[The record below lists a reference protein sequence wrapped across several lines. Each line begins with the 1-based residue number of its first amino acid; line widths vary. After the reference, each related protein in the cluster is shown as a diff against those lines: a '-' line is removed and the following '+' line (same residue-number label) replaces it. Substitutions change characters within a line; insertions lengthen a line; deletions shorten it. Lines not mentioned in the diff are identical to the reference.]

1 MRPSPLHL
9 DRLRNIALMISR
21 KNKVFILMAGMLA
34 AGANAYAF
42 NGNWLQQATQREE
55 EALNARIGVAVI
67 DKESGMTW
75 SYRGDEAFPINSTHK
90 AYLCAALL
98 EKVDQKQLALSDR
111 TTLSKRDL
119 VAYSPI
125 TETLLPPQTASNAQL
140 CEAAV
145 SYSDNTAANKVLEKI
160 GGVDGFNGFMRSI
173 GDQKTRLDRKEPELN
188 EGTPGD
194 PRDTTTPVAA
204 VRSLDQIFFSDHL
217 SRSSKSELKTWMV
230 NDKVAADLL
239 RKSLPAGWDI
249 ADKTG
254 AGGYGSRSIV
264 AVVYPRGKKPLLV
277 SIYITQTK
285 ATLGESNA
293 AIARMGA
300 ILFKSMQ

>member
-1 MRPSPLHL
+1 
-9 DRLRNIALMISR
+9 MIPR
-21 KNKVFILMAGMLA
+21 KSTVFLLMAGLLA
-34 AGANAYAF
+34 TSFNAHAF
-42 NGNWLQQATQREE
+42 NNQWLLQATKSEE
-55 EALNARIGVAVI
+55 GKLNARIGVAII

-98 EKVDQKQLALSDR
+98 EKVDQKKLALNDQ
-111 TTLSKRDL
+111 TTIAKRDL
-119 VAYSPI
+119 VTYSPI
-125 TETLLPPQTASNAQL
+125 TKKLQSASNAQL

-145 SYSDNTAANKVLEKI
+145 SYSDNTAANKVMENI
-160 GGVDGFNGFMRSI
+160 GGVDSFNGFMRSI

-204 VRSLDQIFFSDHL
+204 VRSLDQIFFSDRL
-217 SRSSKSELKTWMV
+217 SRSSKSELKTWMI
-230 NDKVAADLL
+230 NDQVAADLL
-239 RKSLPAGWDI
+239 RKSVPSGWAI

-264 AVVYPRGKKPLLV
+264 AVVYPSGKKPLLV
-277 SIYITQTK
+277 SIYITNTK
-285 ATLGESNA
+285 ATIGESNA

>member
-1 MRPSPLHL
+1 
-9 DRLRNIALMISR
+9 MISR
-21 KNKVFILMAGMLA
+21 KSKRFILMAGLLA
-34 AGANAYAF
+34 ASVNAHAF
-42 NGNWLQQATQREE
+42 NQSWLKQAVQSEE
-55 EALNARIGVAVI
+55 GRLHARIGVAVI
-67 DKESGMTW
+67 DRESGMTW
-75 SYRGDEAFPINSTHK
+75 GYRGDEAFPINSTHK

-98 EKVDQKQLALSDR
+98 EKVDQKTLALNDA
-111 TTLSKRDL
+111 TTLAKADL
-119 VAYSPI
+119 VTYSPI
-125 TETLLPPQTASNAQL
+125 TEKLVAPKTVSNAQL

-145 SYSDNTAANKVLEKI
+145 SYSDNTAANKVLEHI
-160 GGVDGFNGFMRSI
+160 GGVDGFNRFMRSI

-217 SRSSKSELKTWMV
+217 SKASKSELKHWMI
-230 NDKVAADLL
+230 NDQVAADLL
-239 RKSLPAGWDI
+239 RKSIPSGWEI

-264 AVVYPRGKKPLLV
+264 AVVYPSGKKPLLV
-277 SIYITQTK
+277 SIYITHTK
-285 ATLGESNA
+285 ATIAESNA

>member
-1 MRPSPLHL
+1 
-9 DRLRNIALMISR
+9 MISR
-21 KNKVFILMAGMLA
+21 KSKRFILMTGMLVA
-34 AGANAYAF
+34 SVNAHAF
-42 NGNWLQQATQREE
+42 NQSWLKQAVQSEE
-55 EALNARIGVAVI
+55 GRLHARIGVAII

-75 SYRGDEAFPINSTHK
+75 SDRGDEAFPINSTHK

-98 EKVDQKQLALSDR
+98 EKVDQKALALNDA
-111 TTLSKRDL
+111 TTIAKADL

-125 TETLLPPQTASNAQL
+125 TEKLLAPKTASNAQL

-145 SYSDNTAANKVLEKI
+145 SYSDNTAANKVLENI
-160 GGVDGFNGFMRSI
+160 GGVDGFNRFMRSI

-194 PRDTTTPVAA
+194 PRDTTTPEAA

-217 SRSSKSELKTWMV
+217 SQGARSELKTWMV

-239 RKSLPAGWDI
+239 RKSLPSGWGI

-264 AVVYPRGKKPLLV
+264 AVVYPRGKRPLLV
-277 SIYITQTK
+277 SIYITHTK
-285 ATLGESNA
+285 ATIEESNA
-293 AIARMGA
+293 AIARIGA
-300 ILFKSMQ
+300 VLFKSMQ

>member
-1 MRPSPLHL
+1 MLYLNRF
-9 DRLRNIALMISR
+9 RNIALMISR
-21 KNKVFILMAGMLA
+21 KNKFFILMAGMLVA
-34 AGANAYAF
+34 SANAHAF
-42 NGNWLQQATQREE
+42 NDKWLLQATQSEE
-55 EALNARIGVAVI
+55 EKLNARIGIAVI

-98 EKVDQKQLALSDR
+98 EKVDQKKLALSDR

-119 VAYSPI
+119 VTYSPI
-125 TETLLPPQTASNAQL
+125 TEKLLPPQTASNAQL

-145 SYSDNTAANKVLEKI
+145 SYSDNTAANKVLETI
-160 GGVDGFNGFMRSI
+160 GGVAGFNGFMRSI

-204 VRSLDQIFFSDHL
+204 VRSLDQIFFSDVL
-217 SRSSKSELKTWMV
+217 SQRSKAELKTWMI

-239 RKSLPAGWDI
+239 RKTMPSGWGI

-264 AVVYPRGKKPLLV
+264 AVVYPSGKKPLLV
-277 SIYITQTK
+277 SIYITNTK
-285 ATLGESNA
+285 ATIGESNA
-293 AIARMGA
+293 AIARMGS